1 MKSTAPFRS
10 KFSLFATTP
19 CRGLSLSRYVWPEMD
34 CNLISMGSWL
44 LRIALAIGFLSAVV
58 DRFGLWGPPGSPGV
72 AWGDLTRFNAYV
84 AKLNWF
90 MPARMIPIVDWASTV
105 AETGLALALLIGSK
119 LRWVSLA
126 SALLLLSFAAT
137 MTVALSPKAP
147 LDFSVFTAADTP

>member
-1 MKSTAPFRS
+1 
-10 KFSLFATTP
+10 
-19 CRGLSLSRYVWPEMD
+19 MD
-34 CNLISMGSWL
+34 CNLIRVGSWL
-44 LRIALAIGFLSAVV
+44 LRIALAISFLSAVA

-90 MPARMIPIVDWASTV
+90 MPAHLIPLIGWASTV
-105 AETGLALALLIGSK
+105 AETGLALGLLIGWK

-137 MTVALSPKAP
+137 MTVALGPKAP
-147 LDFSVFTAADTP
+147 LGFSVFTAAAAAFLLFAVQPGRESER

>member
-1 MKSTAPFRS
+1 M
-10 KFSLFATTP
+10 
-19 CRGLSLSRYVWPEMD
+19 E
-34 CNLISMGSWL
+34 CNLIRVGSWL
-44 LRIALAIGFLSAVV
+44 LRIALAIGFLSAVA

-90 MPARMIPIVDWASTV
+90 MPALLIPLVGWASTV
-105 AETGLALALLIGSK
+105 AETGLALALLIGWE

-137 MTVALSPKAP
+137 MTVALGPKAP
-147 LDFSVFTAADTP
+147 LDFSVFTAAAAAFLLFAVQPSRESER

>member
-1 MKSTAPFRS
+1 
-10 KFSLFATTP
+10 
-19 CRGLSLSRYVWPEMD
+19 MD
-34 CNLISMGSWL
+34 CKLIRVGSWL
-44 LRIALAIGFLSAVV
+44 LRIALAVSFLSAVA

-90 MPARMIPIVDWASTV
+90 MPARMIPILGWASTL
-105 AETGLALALLIGSK
+105 AETGLVLALLIGWK

-137 MTVALSPKAP
+137 MTVALGPKAP
-147 LDFSVFTAADTP
+147 LDFSVFTAAAAAFLLFAVQSGRESER

>member
-1 MKSTAPFRS
+1 
-10 KFSLFATTP
+10 
-19 CRGLSLSRYVWPEMD
+19 MD
-34 CNLISMGSWL
+34 PKLIRLGSWL

-90 MPARMIPIVDWASTV
+90 MPARMIPIVGWASTV
-105 AETGLALALLIGSK
+105 AETGLSLALLIGWK

-137 MTVALSPKAP
+137 MTVALGPKAP
-147 LDFSVFTAADTP
+147 LDFSVFTAAAAAFLLFAVQPGRESER

>member
-1 MKSTAPFRS
+1 
-10 KFSLFATTP
+10 
-19 CRGLSLSRYVWPEMD
+19 MD
-34 CNLISMGSWL
+34 RKLIRVGSWL

-90 MPARMIPIVDWASTV
+90 MPARMIPIVGWASTM
-105 AETGLALALLIGSK
+105 AETGLSLALLIGWK

-137 MTVALSPKAP
+137 MTVALGPKAP
-147 LDFSVFTAADTP
+147 LDFSVFTAAAAAFLLFAVQPGRESER